1 VPRWLRAVTRTARH
15 VPSGND
21 LPPDDVISVT
31 QASAIPA
38 DTDDM
43 KRSLFESR
51 PRPKNLSVRILLA
64 ALCAAAGAAA
74 PVSAADLG
82 GDRFTL
88 RGFGT
93 AAVTYQDA
101 DGLEFRRNIGQG
113 KGLPADEL
121 GMYTDSVAGLQ
132 VNGKVSEHVDA
143 VLQGLTR
150 MNAEGGWTPRLS
162 QAYVRYS
169 SDESLVVRAGRI
181 GFDIYLL
188 AESRQ
193 VGYSYMAVRPSAEF
207 YGLLANDSID
217 GGDIALTH
225 RLGRGLVRGRVFV
238 GTGSDEVAFADG
250 THENTQP
257 QVLGACFDYL
267 YRGWTARVAVG
278 RWRYEVDP
286 RIGQIIGGLRMTG
299 VPQSLAVA
307 DDLDRPTFQ
316 SRGIELGLAYDEG
329 PLQAQLLWGG
339 IDSDPIFGPDTH
351 TLYAFAGYRLP
362 HWTPFAS
369 FSRSRDREAMRTT
382 GLPGIPELTPLID
395 AVASMQS
402 SVRTT
407 QRTTSVGVRFDLSAH
422 VDLKFQ
428 LDRAKL
434 DDTALVFD
442 RRPTPRGDADMTI
455 ATLAVDFVF

>member
-1 VPRWLRAVTRTARH
+1 
-15 VPSGND
+15 
-21 LPPDDVISVT
+21 
-31 QASAIPA
+31 
-38 DTDDM
+38 M
-43 KRSLFESR
+43 KRSRFESR
-51 PRPKNLSVRILLA
+51 PRPKNHAVRNLLA
-64 ALCAAAGAAA
+64 AICAAAAVTA

-121 GMYTDSVAGLQ
+121 GMYSDSVAGLQ

-150 MNAEGGWTPRLS
+150 MNAEGGWNPRLS
-162 QAYVRYS
+162 QAYLRYS

-193 VGYSYMAVRPSAEF
+193 VGYSYAAMRPSAEF

-217 GGDIALTH
+217 GGDIAITH
-225 RLGRGLVRGRVFV
+225 RLGRGLVRGRIFV

-250 THENTQP
+250 THANAQP
-257 QVLGACFDYL
+257 TVTGACLDFQYG
-267 YRGWTARVAVG
+267 GWTTRIALG
-278 RWRYEVDP
+278 RWRYDRFDGVSEVVA
-286 RIGQIIGGLRMTG
+286 GLRMTG
-299 VPQSLAVA
+299 VPQALEVA
-307 DDLDRPTFQ
+307 EDLDHPTFQ
-316 SRGIELGLAYDEG
+316 SSGIQLGIAYDEG

-339 IDSDPIFGPDTH
+339 IDSDPIFGPDTSI
-351 TLYAFAGYRLP
+351 LYAFAGYRLRQ
-362 HWTPFAS
+362 WTPFAS
-369 FSRSRDREAMRTT
+369 FSRSRDRAAMRTT
-382 GLPGIPELTPLID
+382 GLPDIPELAPLND
-395 AVASMQS
+395 AVESMQS
-402 SVRTT
+402 TVRTT
-407 QRTTSVGVRFDLSAH
+407 QRTTSVGVRYNFSAH

-434 DDTALVFD
+434 GDTALVFD
-442 RRPTPRGDADMTI
+442 RRAGPRGDANMTV
-455 ATLAVDFVF
+455 AALAIDFVF